1 MRKAGFRRALVGELA
16 QALGRNMPFLHI
28 ITGPRQTGKT
38 TAARQVAEGWA
49 GEVHIAAAD
58 TSLPPGP
65 EWVRAQWEIADLK
78 RRNGRKVLLVLD
90 EVQKVRGWSESVKA
104 LWDRDAGKKP
114 VLRVILLGSSALL
127 VQKGLSESLAGR
139 FMPYRCGHW
148 SWGEMR
154 EAFGWGLED
163 WLFFGGYP
171 GAARLKGD
179 PDAWARYVSE
189 SLVETVLARDV
200 LQMSTVA
207 KPALLRHLF
216 ALTAAFPAQILSYN
230 KMLGQLQDA
239 GNTTTLAH
247 YLRLLEAAFL
257 VSGLERFT
265 GGKAQKRGSSP
276 KLVAWN
282 NALVNA
288 LRGEDPDV
296 ARKDRAWRGRLV
308 ENAAGAHLLN
318 GLEPSRHRLLYW
330 RQDDLEV
337 DYVLKTPK
345 DLWAIEIKSGR
356 AAKPEGLAHFLKI
369 HPQARPLI
377 VGPGG
382 LSLEEFFLTPPK
394 DLFRR

>member
-1 MRKAGFRRALVGELA
+1 VKKAGFRRALVGELTA
-16 QALGRNMPFLHI
+16 ALGKGLPFLHI

-38 TAARQVAEGWA
+38 TAAKQVAEGWA

-58 TSLPPGP
+58 SALPPGP

-78 RRNGRKVLLVLD
+78 RRSGRKVLLILD

-104 LWDRDAGKKP
+104 LWDRDGGTKP
-114 VLRVILLGSSALL
+114 ALRVILLGSSALL

-200 LQMSTVA
+200 LQMSAVT

-247 YLRLLEAAFL
+247 YLQLLEAAFL

-265 GGKAQKRGSSP
+265 GGKGQKRGSSP

-282 NALVNA
+282 NALVND
-288 LRGEDPDV
+288 LRSEDPAV
-296 ARKDRAWRGRLV
+296 ARVDRLSRTPPAPTCSTGWSPPGTACSTGGR
-308 ENAAGAHLLN
+308 ATRRWTTFSRRPRTSG
-318 GLEPSRHRLLYW
+318 PSRSSR
-330 RQDDLEV
+330 
-337 DYVLKTPK
+337 
-345 DLWAIEIKSGR
+345 AGR
-356 AAKPEGLAHFLKI
+356 G
-369 HPQARPLI
+369 
-377 VGPGG
+377 
-382 LSLEEFFLTPPK
+382 S
-394 DLFRR
+394 RRDSRTSSSSIPRRVR

>member
-1 MRKAGFRRALVGELA
+1 
-16 QALGRNMPFLHI
+16 
-28 ITGPRQTGKT
+28 
-38 TAARQVAEGWA
+38 
-49 GEVHIAAAD
+49 
-58 TSLPPGP
+58 
-65 EWVRAQWEIADLK
+65 
-78 RRNGRKVLLVLD
+78 
-90 EVQKVRGWSESVKA
+90 
-104 LWDRDAGKKP
+104 
-114 VLRVILLGSSALL
+114 
-127 VQKGLSESLAGR
+127 
-139 FMPYRCGHW
+139 
-148 SWGEMR
+148 MR
-154 EAFGWGLED
+154 EAFGWDLED

-171 GAARLKGD
+171 GAARLKDD
-179 PDAWARYVSE
+179 PDGWGRYVAE

-200 LQMSTVA
+200 LQMSQVS

-247 YLRLLEAAFL
+247 YLSLLEAAFL

-288 LRGEDPDV
+288 LRGDAPSA
-296 ARKDRAWRGRLV
+296 ARLDRAWRGRLV

-318 GLEPSRHRLLYW
+318 GLEPSRHRLFYW
-330 RQDDLEV
+330 RQGDLEV

-345 DLWAIEIKSGR
+345 DLWAIEVKSGR
-356 AAKPEGLAHFLKI
+356 AGKPEGLAHLLKL

-377 VGPGG
+377 VGAGG
-382 LSLEEFFLTPPK
+382 LPLEEFFLTPPC
-394 DLFRR
+394 DLFRG

>member
-1 MRKAGFRRALVGELA
+1 
-16 QALGRNMPFLHI
+16 MPFLHI

-49 GEVHIAAAD
+49 GEVHVAAAD
-58 TSLPPGP
+58 TALPPGP

-78 RRNGRKVLLVLD
+78 RRNGRKVLLILD

-148 SWGEMR
+148 GWGEMR
-154 EAFGWGLED
+154 GAFGWGLED

-265 GGKAQKRGSSP
+265 GGKGQKRGSSP

-288 LRGEDPDV
+288 LRGDAPAM
-296 ARKDRAWRGRLV
+296 AREDRAWRGRLI

-318 GLEPSRHRLLYW
+318 GLEQSRYRLFYW
-330 RQDDLEV
+330 RQGDLEV

-356 AAKPEGLAHFLKI
+356 AGKAEGIAQFLRL

-382 LSLEEFFLTPPK
+382 LALEEFFMTPAK
-394 DLFRR
+394 ELFGARK